1 MDWHTKIDSKVEKY
15 GQKWAK
21 IAAELSAE
29 FGERIDSEK
38 VRSYYRYQ
46 HRDDEEKQI
55 KEPIKAIDLLKLLDK
70 PHTLAEL
77 AEKTGLS
84 QRIVLAK
91 IDDYRDEGY
100 QINNLDDRYQ
110 LCKVI
115 VPKENLHTADWSG
128 NSIIRFGV
136 VSDTHLGSKWQQLTH
151 LNTLYDLFEREKIDT
166 VFHPGDITD
175 GCNMRRGM
183 EYEVFAHGVDE
194 QAQYVVDKYP
204 FRKGIVTKFITG
216 NHDHSGVKAA
226 GVDIGRIIS
235 SKRAD
240 MEYLGMNNAKVMITP
255 KCSVELNHGLDGA
268 SYALSYSP
276 QKYLDSLS
284 GGTKANIL
292 LSGHRHKALYMFY
305 RNVHEFEAGTL
316 CAQTPWMRGKR
327 IAAHVGGWIIEVH
340 VDNQG
345 TITRCKGEFIPFY
358 KMLENDY

>member
-1 MDWHTKIDSKVEKY
+1 MDWHTRALELHAEY
-15 GQKWAK
+15 GNKWQK
-21 IAAELSAE
+21 IAEILTDE
-29 FGERIDSEK
+29 FKQRIDSET
-38 VRSYYRYQ
+38 VRSYVRAKKDITVNPVKKDNQ
-46 HRDDEEKQI
+46 
-55 KEPIKAIDLLKLLDK
+55 DLLKLLDK

-77 AEKTGLS
+77 VDKTGLS

-91 IDDYRDEGY
+91 IEDYRDEGY
-100 QINNLDDRYQ
+100 QINEIDGKYQ
-110 LCKVI
+110 LCRI
-115 VPKENLHTADWSG
+115 VLNEQSIHTQNWNGD
-128 NSIIRFGV
+128 NIIRFGV

-151 LNTLYDLFEREKIDT
+151 LNTLYDLFKREGIAT
-166 VFHPGDITD
+166 VYHTGDITE
-175 GCNMRRGM
+175 GVNMRRGH
-183 EYEVFAHGVDE
+183 EYEVFVHGVDE
-194 QAQYVVDKYP
+194 QAEYVIEKYP
-204 FRKGIVTKFITG
+204 YRDGIITKFITG

-235 SKRAD
+235 AKRRD
-240 MEYLGMNNAKVMITP
+240 MEYLGMNNVKVKITP
-255 KCSVELNHGLDGA
+255 NCSVELNHGLDGS

-340 VDNQG
+340 VDKQG

-358 KMLENDY
+358 DAIENDY